1 MNRVK
6 EFHIL
11 CLGFILGGNMKFFR
25 LVLVGL
31 ILSLGLVGCAPTE
44 KPVEENKLEGTISI
58 DGSSTVFPITE
69 LVAEEF
75 NAVNPNVRL
84 TVGFSGTGGGFTK
97 FAANEIEISGA
108 SRRIKT
114 AEDEAVKAAGIEY
127 VELMVAYD
135 GLSVV
140 VSKDNTW
147 VDYLTIDE
155 LKMIWGAD
163 ATATK
168 WSDVRSGF
176 PDTEIKLYSPGHD
189 SGTFDY
195 FTEAVNGKA
204 GVIRQDSETVKIFFS
219 EDDNALV
226 TGVSGDLGAIGYF
239 GFAYY
244 EENMDK
250 LKVVPIQKDAKAV
263 TPTYDSIMDNS
274 YPLSRPLF
282 IYANVAE
289 LERPEVLAFVEFYLE
304 NAGDLGAEV
313 GYVSL
318 PEALY
323 TEALAKLK

>member
-1 MNRVK
+1 
-6 EFHIL
+6 
-11 CLGFILGGNMKFFR
+11 MKFFR
-25 LVLVGL
+25 LMVVGL
-31 ILSLGLVGCAPTE
+31 ILSLGLVGCAAE
-44 KPVEENKLEGTISI
+44 APVEENKLEGTISI

-75 NAVNPNVRL
+75 NAVNPDVKL

-108 SRRIKT
+108 SRPIKT
-114 AEDEAVKAAGIEY
+114 AEAEATTAAGIEY

-140 VSKDNTW
+140 VSTENTW
-147 VDYLTIDE
+147 VDYLTIEE
-155 LKMIWGAD
+155 LNMIWGAE

-168 WSDVRSGF
+168 WSDVRAGF

-195 FTEAVNGKA
+195 FTEAVNGKG

-226 TGVSGDLGAIGYF
+226 TGVAGDVGGIGYF

-244 EENMDK
+244 EENADK
-250 LKVVPIQKDAKAV
+250 LKVVPVQKDAAAV
-263 TPTYDSIMDNS
+263 TPTYDTIMDGS

-304 NAGDLGAEV
+304 NAGELASEV

-318 PEALY
+318 PEELY

>member
-1 MNRVK
+1 
-6 EFHIL
+6 
-11 CLGFILGGNMKFFR
+11 MKFFR
-25 LVLVGL
+25 LVVVGL
-31 ILSLGLVGCAPTE
+31 ILGLVLVGCSSTDTPV
-44 KPVEENKLEGTISI
+44 VEENKLAGTISI

-75 NAVNPNVRL
+75 NAVNPDVKL

-108 SRRIKT
+108 SRPIKT
-114 AEDEAVKAAGIEY
+114 AEAEATTAAGIDF

-140 VSKDNTW
+140 VSTENTW
-147 VDYLTIDE
+147 VDYLTIEE
-155 LKMIWGAD
+155 LNMIWGAE

-168 WSDVRSGF
+168 WSDIRDGF

-195 FTEAVNGKA
+195 FTEAVNGKG
-204 GVIRQDSETVKIFFS
+204 GVIRQDSEIVKIFFS

-226 TGVSGDLGAIGYF
+226 TGVSGDVGAIGYF

-244 EENMDK
+244 EENADK
-250 LKVVPIQKDAKAV
+250 LKVVPVQKEASAV
-263 TPTYDSIMDNS
+263 TPTYDTIMDGS

-289 LERPEVLAFVEFYLE
+289 LDRPEVLAFVEFYLE
-304 NAGDLGAEV
+304 NAGTLASEV

-318 PEALY
+318 PEELY
-323 TEALAKLK
+323 SEALAKLK

>member
-1 MNRVK
+1 
-6 EFHIL
+6 
-11 CLGFILGGNMKFFR
+11 MKFFR
-25 LVLVGL
+25 LMVVGL
-31 ILSLGLVGCAPTE
+31 ILSLGLVGCVAEAP
-44 KPVEENKLEGTISI
+44 VVENKLEGTISI

-75 NAVNPNVRL
+75 IAINPDVKL

-97 FAANEIEISGA
+97 FAAKEIEISGA
-108 SRRIKT
+108 SRPIKT
-114 AEDEAVKAAGIEY
+114 AEAEATTAAGIEY

-140 VSKDNTW
+140 VSTENTW
-147 VDYLTIDE
+147 VDYLTIEE
-155 LKMIWGAD
+155 LNMIWGAE

-168 WSDVRSGF
+168 WSDIRVGF

-226 TGVSGDLGAIGYF
+226 TGVAGDAGSIGYF
-239 GFAYY
+239 GFAYF
-244 EENMDK
+244 EENADK
-250 LKVVPIQKDAKAV
+250 LKAVPVQKEAV
-263 TPTYDSIMDNS
+263 AVAPTYDSIMDGS

-282 IYANVAE
+282 IYANAAE

-304 NAGDLGAEV
+304 NAGELAAEV

-318 PEALY
+318 PEELY

>member
-1 MNRVK
+1 
-6 EFHIL
+6 
-11 CLGFILGGNMKFFR
+11 MKFFR
-25 LVLVGL
+25 LMVVGL
-31 ILSLGLVGCAPTE
+31 ILSLGLVGCTTTE
-44 KPVEENKLEGTISI
+44 TPVEEVKLEGTISI

-75 NAVNPNVRL
+75 NMVNPDVRL

-108 SRRIKT
+108 SRPIKT
-114 AEDEAVKAAGIEY
+114 AEADSAKAAGIDFI
-127 VELMVAYD
+127 ELMVAYD

-140 VSKDNTW
+140 VSTENTW
-147 VDYLTIDE
+147 VDYLTMEE
-155 LKMIWGAD
+155 LAMIWGAE

-168 WSDVRSGF
+168 WSDVRAGF

-195 FTEAVNGKA
+195 FTEAVNGKG

-226 TGVSGDLGAIGYF
+226 TGVAGDAGAIGYF

-244 EENMDK
+244 EENADK
-250 LKVVPIQKDAKAV
+250 LKVVPVQKEASPV
-263 TPTYDSIMDNS
+263 TPSFDTIMDSS

-282 IYANVAE
+282 IYVNKAE
-289 LERPEVLAFVEFYLE
+289 LEREELLAFVTFYLE
-304 NAGDLGAEV
+304 NAGELASEV

-318 PEALY
+318 PEELY
-323 TEALAKLK
+323 TEALAKLQ